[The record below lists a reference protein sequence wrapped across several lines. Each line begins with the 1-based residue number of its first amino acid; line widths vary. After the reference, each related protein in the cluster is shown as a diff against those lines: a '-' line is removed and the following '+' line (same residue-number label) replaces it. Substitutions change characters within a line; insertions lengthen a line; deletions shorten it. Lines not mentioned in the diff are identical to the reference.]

1 MSGEILGVVAQAHQS
16 AIFLMWWLRPF
27 SHLPGRLKQE
37 SSTHHAYLIVFVCTC
52 ARSGYCG
59 QPSMTLLLHLRL
71 SLVLWFHLTFV
82 HWKTG

>member
-37 SSTHHAYLIVFVCTC
+37 SIEVRPPWTTYQDLISKIK
-52 ARSGYCG
+52 RG
-59 QPSMTLLLHLRL
+59 
-71 SLVLWFHLTFV
+71 
-82 HWKTG
+82 

>member
-37 SSTHHAYLIVFVCTC
+37 SIEVRPPWTTYQDFISKIK
-52 ARSGYCG
+52 RG
-59 QPSMTLLLHLRL
+59 
-71 SLVLWFHLTFV
+71 
-82 HWKTG
+82 